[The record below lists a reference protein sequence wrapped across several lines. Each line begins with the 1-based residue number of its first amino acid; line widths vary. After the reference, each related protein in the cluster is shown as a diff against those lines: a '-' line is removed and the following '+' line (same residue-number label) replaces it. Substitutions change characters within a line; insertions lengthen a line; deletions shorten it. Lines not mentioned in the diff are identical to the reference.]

1 MKKTKQF
8 IAALAFIVASP
19 LFAQKPSTT
28 SALEVIERATQQTS
42 LPIKLKL
49 KKNKQQTYF
58 THKVDNGVLCIEA
71 STPVAL
77 C

>member
-1 MKKTKQF
+1 MIKTKQF
-8 IAALAFIVASP
+8 IVVWALVAATP

-28 SALEVIERATQQTS
+28 SALDVIERATQQTS